1 MLRVG
6 LRRQHLVEAVG
17 GLVDD
22 PLLGSED
29 LHAARERRTHSHHV
43 SGHVEYDGG
52 LLAVGSAAIHLG
64 AFLSI
69 AAGKQKRH
77 RSGQLALAHFLR
89 YLHISR
95 VELPVPVRL
104 QYAEQVADDLLLP
117 VDQFKGLSG
126 PGAFGMAEG
135 LDEHD
140 RIIGGILVIVGVLR
154 LELRRLVFLQF
165 SYCHARHHLPDGIK
179 NSRRHSWRDLRHIR
193 GTEPVGSAPSRFLFP
208 AFQPISM
215 PP

>member
-43 SGHVEYDGG
+43 SGYVEYDGG
-52 LLAVGSAAIHLG
+52 LLAVGSAAVHLG
-64 AFLSI
+64 AFLAVT
-69 AAGKQKRH
+69 AAEQKRH
-77 RSGQLALAHFLR
+77 SRRKLRFAHFLR

-117 VDQFKGLSG
+117 VDQFKGLSR
-126 PGAFGMAEG
+126 PCAFGMAQR

-165 SYCHARHHLPDGIK
+165 SYCHARHNLPDGIK
-179 NSRRHSWRDLRHIR
+179 NSRRHSWCDLRHIR

>member
-1 MLRVG
+1 MVQAELPKGILFAGILSGRFAGGSDLVDPDRDTQRRVGFPPDLRVRPVLGFIRAIDHRVEGRVDLPALKDVLGLLVRLVANGVGVGPGSGNQEVQRLHSGIARALGHDIKELPVGLRVQLVEHDAVDVEAMLRVG

-69 AAGKQKRH
+69 AAGKQ
-77 RSGQLALAHFLR
+77 
-89 YLHISR
+89 
-95 VELPVPVRL
+95 
-104 QYAEQVADDLLLP
+104 
-117 VDQFKGLSG
+117 
-126 PGAFGMAEG
+126 
-135 LDEHD
+135 
-140 RIIGGILVIVGVLR
+140 
-154 LELRRLVFLQF
+154 
-165 SYCHARHHLPDGIK
+165 
-179 NSRRHSWRDLRHIR
+179 
-193 GTEPVGSAPSRFLFP
+193 
-208 AFQPISM
+208 
-215 PP
+215 